1 MSASHSKELPGTVSE
16 LVGRRFRIVPG
27 VGLVDCDVN
36 DHAQHQA
43 DQRLLPPRCRSITV
57 QSAARPAETGKMVT
71 HMSVWARLR
80 YRQETSGPA
89 AVAVVGAGWV
99 GRGLIWRLTATPGL
113 TPALVVSRRP
123 DAGVAALVASGHSA
137 VDILVSEDPDALS
150 EAVRTGRPA
159 VTASASAAVAV
170 DGIDVVVEATGAID
184 FGATVVLDALA
195 GGRHV
200 VSINAEAE
208 ATVGYLM
215 HTVAREN
222 GVVYTFA
229 DGDQP
234 GVLLRQL
241 DFIEGLGFQPV
252 AAVNCKRHLDVHQT
266 PAAGLEFQR
275 RDGTSLAITTSAGD
289 GTKMHVENAVV
300 ANVRGMPPDC
310 RGMHGV
316 RTTMEHALGDVLTS
330 ISRPGVV
337 EYTLGGD
344 FGAGVFV
351 IGHASEPE
359 RIEQAMR
366 FFKMGPGPDYL
377 FFRPYHLV
385 QLEMP
390 VTIADVV
397 LDQVG
402 LGAQVGPPVAEV
414 VAVAKRDLQPGEPL
428 DGIGGYTTYG
438 VIDTAT
444 GAAGL
449 LPVGFTEHATVV
461 HRVRQD
467 QPVSLDDVELD
478 EDAPMFRLRARQDAL
493 SVSAA
498 TAGPL

>member
-1 MSASHSKELPGTVSE
+1 VRHAPHFASTLGE
-16 LVGRRFRIVPG
+16 
-27 VGLVDCDVN
+27 
-36 DHAQHQA
+36 
-43 DQRLLPPRCRSITV
+43 
-57 QSAARPAETGKMVT
+57 
-71 HMSVWARLR
+71 
-80 YRQETSGPA
+80 
-89 AVAVVGAGWV
+89 
-99 GRGLIWRLTATPGL
+99 
-113 TPALVVSRRP
+113 SRR
-123 DAGVAALVASGHSA
+123 
-137 VDILVSEDPDALS
+137 
-150 EAVRTGRPA
+150 
-159 VTASASAAVAV
+159 
-170 DGIDVVVEATGAID
+170 
-184 FGATVVLDALA
+184 
-195 GGRHV
+195 
-200 VSINAEAE
+200 
-208 ATVGYLM
+208 
-215 HTVAREN
+215 TVAREN
-222 GVVYTFA
+222 WVVYTLA

-266 PAAGLEFQR
+266 LAAGLEFQR
-275 RDGTSLAITTSAGD
+275 RDGTSPAITTPAGD
-289 GTKMHVENAVV
+289 GNKMHVENAVV

-310 RGMHGV
+310 RAMHGV

-337 EYTLGGD
+337 EHTLGGD
-344 FGAGVFV
+344 FGAGGFV

-377 FFRPYHLV
+377 FFRPYHLL

-397 LDQVG
+397 LDRVG
-402 LGAQVGPPVAEV
+402 LLGAQVGPPVAEV

-444 GAAGL
+444 RAAGP

-461 HRVRQD
+461 RRVRQD

-478 EDAPMFRLRARQDAL
+478 EDAPVFRLRARQDAL